1 MKIKKERTPQ
11 QIINKQKKKIKQ
23 LNEVIVELRKENLR
37 LKIEKNDLI
46 KGRENAKAKI

>member
-23 LNEVIVELRKENLR
+23 LNEVIVELRKENLK
-37 LKIEKNDLI
+37 LKMELNEWNNSPQKN
-46 KGRENAKAKI
+46 KNN